1 MGKLPLDAPGY
12 HRCQFCQNAVVDATP
27 RVTGIQKRLPR
38 ISFSKQGNQE
48 TSWPVLELSISGA
61 EMAYKA
67 GCVLLQLFGPH
78 LLPALDFSSVR
89 LSDKSVQVSVEYMSA
104 GLLSKEPSCSLIIM
118 SKPSKT
124 KLGEDSFFNPTEMF
138 APQGIACSTF
148 IVLILLVYR
157 DYSRVVSLVSFTPV
171 IYYRT

>member
-12 HRCQFCQNAVVDATP
+12 HRCQYCQNAVVDATP
-27 RVTGIQKRLPR
+27 RITGIQTCLSR
-38 ISFSKQGNQE
+38 ISFSKQGNQK
-48 TSWPVLELSISGA
+48 TSWPVLQLSISGA
-61 EMAYKA
+61 RMAYKA

-78 LLPALDFSSVR
+78 LLPALDFSAVR
-89 LSDKSVQVSVEYMSA
+89 LSDKSVQVLVEYMSA
-104 GLLSKEPSCSLIIM
+104 GLLPKEPSCSLIII

-148 IVLILLVYR
+148 IVLILVVYR
-157 DYSRVVSLVSFTPV
+157 DYSRAVSLVLFTPV